1 MIPILF
7 RGFVDDAAVF
17 PPGSASLSDAV
28 RAHLDH
34 RTRWYEELVGPLLVK
49 TSQLT
54 ELPALLDR
62 HRTASGD
69 AADAAGAAAAGQF
82 RIGIVADTGIEP
94 VAKAIA
100 SLPDGVALAQVEAP
114 VAKRGEDPMPGVALL
129 KSAIGDWGGVRVY
142 GEVPLTFGLHEAL
155 DELAGTPVTP
165 KFRTGGLL
173 AELFPSPNEL
183 AAVIVAC
190 VERGMDMKLTAGL
203 HRAVRHTDRSTG
215 FTHHG
220 FLNVLAA
227 CSYAVQG
234 AGVDTVGEA
243 LRHTD
248 PRPLVDVVYELRDRE
263 RPLWAGF
270 GSCSVTEPLDDLIG
284 LGLIEEPVH

>member
-1 MIPILF
+1 MIPTLF

-17 PPGSASLSDAV
+17 PPGSASLPDAV

-34 RTRWYEELVGPLLVK
+34 RVRWYRELVGPLLVK

-62 HRTASGD
+62 HWDGD
-69 AADAAGAAAAGQF
+69 GEF
-82 RIGIVADTGIEP
+82 RIGVVADTGIGAVTKA
-94 VAKAIA
+94 VAA
-100 SLPDGVALAQVEAP
+100 LPAGVRVAQIEAP
-114 VAKRGEDPMPGVALL
+114 VAKRGEDPMPGAAELKATVGEWGEAL
-129 KSAIGDWGGVRVY
+129 VY
-142 GEVPLTFGLHEAL
+142 GEIPLTFGLHEAL
-155 DELAGTPVTP
+155 DTFVGTVITP

-173 AELFPSPNEL
+173 AELFPTPDEL
-183 AAVIVAC
+183 AVVIVAC
-190 VERGMDMKLTAGL
+190 VERDMRLKLTAGL
-203 HRAVRHTDRSTG
+203 HHAARHTDRATG

-220 FLNVLAA
+220 FLNVLLACVRAA
-227 CSYAVQG
+227 EG
-234 AGVDTVGEA
+234 ADAATVAEA

-248 PRPLVDVVYELRDRE
+248 PRPLVDVTYELRDRE

-284 LGLIEEPVH
+284 LGLIEEPVQP

>member
-1 MIPILF
+1 MPVSTGLPLGMIPTLF

-34 RTRWYEELVGPLLVK
+34 RVRWYSDMIGPLLVK

-62 HRTASGD
+62 FWDGE
-69 AADAAGAAAAGQF
+69 GEFG
-82 RIGIVADTGIEP
+82 IGVVADTGIDA
-94 VAKAIA
+94 VTKAVGNVP
-100 SLPDGVALAQVEAP
+100 SGVVVRQIEAP
-114 VAKRGEDPMPGVALL
+114 VAKRGEDPMPGVAKL
-129 KSAIGDWGGVRVY
+129 KATVGEWGDEVLVY

-155 DELAGTPVTP
+155 DELAGTTITP

-173 AELFPSPNEL
+173 SELFPTPDEL
-183 AAVIVAC
+183 AVVIVAC
-190 VERGMDMKLTAGL
+190 VERSLRLKLTAGL
-203 HRAVRHTDRSTG
+203 HHAARHTDRATG

-220 FLNVLAA
+220 FLNVLVACVRAVEGADAA
-227 CSYAVQG
+227 
-234 AGVDTVGEA
+234 TVAEA

-248 PRPLVDVVYELRDRE
+248 PRPLVDVTYELRDRE

-284 LGLIEEPVH
+284 LGLIEEPVQP